1 MKHIEEL
8 LEKYYSGETS
18 SEEEMQLQNFFEGG
32 DVPGHL
38 KSHQIEFGFYNG
50 LKNNK
55 PVISDDDLFAKLDER
70 VTEPKVFK
78 VNWLKN
84 QWIVRVAAG
93 FALLM
98 VGYLAAQLLQ
108 TDSEL
113 KGMKEEMA
121 QMKALMLEQLESSSA
136 SGRLQAVSNSLNMSA
151 ADDETV
157 SALIETMNF
166 DNNMHVRTKAVE
178 ALAYFGDN
186 PMVSTALSAALSTE
200 EEPAVQIAIINA
212 LVELKDE
219 GAIET
224 LERLSTNED
233 VLKDVQG
240 EARLGI
246 FKLKE
251 L

>member
-8 LEKYYSGETS
+8 LEKYYNGETS

-32 DVPGHL
+32 DVPDHL
-38 KSHQIEFGFYNG
+38 KSHQVEFSFYKG
-50 LKNNK
+50 LNANK
-55 PVISDDDLFAKLDER
+55 ATFSDDDLFAKLDKQ
-70 VTEPKVFK
+70 VTETKVVK
-78 VNWLKN
+78 VNWFKN
-84 QWIVRVAAG
+84 QWVGRVAAG

-113 KGMKEEMA
+113 EGMKEEMA

-136 SGRLQAVSNSLNMSA
+136 SGRLQAVSNSLNMSS

-178 ALAYFGDN
+178 ALVHFGGN
-186 PMVSTALSAALSTE
+186 AMVSNALSAALSTE

-212 LVELKDE
+212 LVELKDS

-224 LERLSTNED
+224 LEKLSTNED